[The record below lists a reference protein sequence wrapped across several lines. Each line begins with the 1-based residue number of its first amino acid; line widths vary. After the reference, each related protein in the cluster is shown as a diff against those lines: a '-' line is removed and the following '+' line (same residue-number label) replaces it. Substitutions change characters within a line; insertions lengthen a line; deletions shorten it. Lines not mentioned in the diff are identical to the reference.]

1 MRVILMMTVALS
13 MAMAE
18 TTMVKDPTTNLIWE
32 DTNHTTEEKVT
43 HNEATTYCST
53 LKLGE
58 VSDWRVPTLNELLTI
73 VDYTRYEPATLKE
86 FSHVEI
92 GTMYWTSTPY
102 LRSKDQFWGIEFKD
116 GATDSA
122 SKNYNRYVRCVKASK

>member
-1 MRVILMMTVALS
+1 MRVLLMITAALS

-32 DTNHTTEEKVT
+32 DTNHATEDKVT
-43 HNEATTYCST
+43 HNEATTYCTT

-58 VSDWRVPTLNELLTI
+58 ISDWRVPTLNELLTI

-92 GTMYWTSTPY
+92 GTMYWASTPY

-122 SKNYNRYVRCVKASK
+122 SKNYSRYVRCVKASK